1 MIKIENVS
9 IAGWEP
15 AIRGMRNPMNSWE
28 KSDSWFWDCIDM
40 NGKDFFH
47 NINGETKSIDMYKE
61 SELLEDFV
69 DQYKVIVGQ
78 NDLDLM
84 QRLAAG
90 GSVHAKYRRMIVV
103 YMDVVAP
110 LYLWKEADTY
120 KVATVAQ
127 SASTM
132 HTIMHRELTQDDFEY
147 GISPA
152 YLDYLNSVI
161 AEYRASKD
169 EELFLELK
177 NGLPEGFLQRR
188 VWSLSLANMKNIYAQ
203 RRRHRLPQWQLVCQ
217 AFVEE
222 TPLWLRGIYGQD

>member
-1 MIKIENVS
+1 MKIH
-9 IAGWEP
+9 IMCAYGGEP
-15 AIRGMRNPMNSWE
+15 ALIGLGLSYGLTTPYAY
-28 KSDSWFWDCIDM
+28 WDDVPE
-40 NGKDFFH
+40 
-47 NINGETKSIDMYKE
+47 ETK
-61 SELLEDFV
+61 
-69 DQYKVIVGQ
+69 
-78 NDLDLM
+78 
-84 QRLAAG
+84 QRLYKIAEKLCVRDG
-90 GSVHAKYRRMIVV
+90 GENKFLRQVIYYWSVE
-103 YMDVVAP
+103 AP
-110 LYLWKEADTY
+110 RFWWCEADTY

-152 YLDYLNSVI
+152 YLGYLNSVI

-203 RRRHRLPQWQLVCQ
+203 RRHHRLPQWHLVCQ

-222 TPLWLRGIYGQD
+222 TPPWLRGIYGQN

>member
-1 MIKIENVS
+1 MKINLMC
-9 IAGWEP
+9 AYGGEP
-15 AIRGMRNPMNSWE
+15 ALMGLGLSYGLTTPYAY
-28 KSDSWFWDCIDM
+28 WDDVPE
-40 NGKDFFH
+40 
-47 NINGETKSIDMYKE
+47 ETK
-61 SELLEDFV
+61 
-69 DQYKVIVGQ
+69 
-78 NDLDLM
+78 
-84 QRLAAG
+84 QRLYKIAEKLCVRDG
-90 GSVHAKYRRMIVV
+90 GENKFLRQVIYYWSVE
-103 YMDVVAP
+103 AP
-110 LYLWKEADTY
+110 RFWWCEADTY

-161 AEYRASKD
+161 AEYRASRD

-203 RRRHRLPQWQLVCQ
+203 RKNHRLPQWHQVCQ
-217 AFVEE
+217 AFIEE
-222 TPLWLRGIYGQD
+222 TPLWLRGIYDS

>member
-1 MIKIENVS
+1 MKIH
-9 IAGWEP
+9 IMCAYGGEP
-15 AIRGMRNPMNSWE
+15 ALIGLGLSYGLTTPYAY
-28 KSDSWFWDCIDM
+28 WDDVPE
-40 NGKDFFH
+40 
-47 NINGETKSIDMYKE
+47 ETK
-61 SELLEDFV
+61 
-69 DQYKVIVGQ
+69 
-78 NDLDLM
+78 
-84 QRLAAG
+84 QRLYKIAEKLCVRDG
-90 GSVHAKYRRMIVV
+90 GENKFLRQVIYYWSVE
-103 YMDVVAP
+103 AP
-110 LYLWKEADTY
+110 RFWWCEADTY

-147 GISPA
+147 VISPA

-161 AEYRASKD
+161 AEYRASRD

-203 RRRHRLPQWQLVCQ
+203 RKNHRLPQWHQVCQ

-222 TPLWLRGIYGQD
+222 TPIWLRGIYGQD